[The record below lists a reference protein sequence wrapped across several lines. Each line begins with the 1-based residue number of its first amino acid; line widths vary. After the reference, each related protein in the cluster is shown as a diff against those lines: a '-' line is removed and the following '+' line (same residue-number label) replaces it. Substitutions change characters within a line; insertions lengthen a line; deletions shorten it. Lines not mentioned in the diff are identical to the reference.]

1 MRVLSGPPRYFFL
14 RRARGVREEVAHWPP
29 ETKSPEPPANLL
41 CVAVRLLPDEG
52 AWRAEPV
59 ENEADLRTEVEG
71 AFVLTR
77 ETSFGLARETRS
89 DATLALLGVR
99 VALVDGVEYATH
111 LVARPASGVAMVGRS
126 TPLVLPISAMILGA
140 YVERGTRAEA
150 ELDLRM
156 TPTQVASSPVYL
168 SDLAIER
175 SVGRALDEAI
185 LSPVA
190 RHAITYEILA
200 GRVSL
205 YGRAE
210 FGGIG
215 EEARAALAQTPGVVD
230 VDDHIV
236 YSDLLKEQVEQALVA
251 KGLDNIAVLTEHGL
265 ITLSGVV
272 PDSKAKFKAKDTA
285 TGIPGVR
292 GVVITDLKVAD
303 GAGV

>member
-1 MRVLSGPPRYFFL
+1 
-14 RRARGVREEVAHWPP
+14 
-29 ETKSPEPPANLL
+29 
-41 CVAVRLLPDEG
+41 VRLLPDEG

-59 ENEADLRTEVEG
+59 ESEADLRTEVEG

-77 ETSFGLARETRS
+77 ETAFGLAREARS

-99 VALVDGVEYATH
+99 VMRVDGADYASH
-111 LVARPASGVAMVGRS
+111 LVARATSGVSMVGRS

-140 YVERGTRAEA
+140 YVERGARAEA

-168 SDLAIER
+168 GDAAIER
-175 SVGRALDEAI
+175 TVGRALDQAI

-210 FGGIG
+210 FSGIG
-215 EEARAALAQTPGVVD
+215 EEARAALAQTSGVVD

-236 YSDLLKEQVEQALVA
+236 YTDLLKDQVEQALAA
-251 KGLDNIAVLTEHGL
+251 KGLGDIAVLCEHGL
-265 ITLSGVV
+265 IDLSGVV
-272 PDSKAKFKAKDTA
+272 PDSKTKYKAKDTA
-285 TGIPGVR
+285 AGIPGVR
-292 GVVITDLKVAD
+292 GVIIQDLKVAD
-303 GAGV
+303 GASV